1 MARHTKQI
9 YFNQSQNG
17 SMMYIGA
24 GGNYNWVPIPTESD
38 LLYHAIGSPVS
49 LGYDNSEFPVNK
61 QIVSTTVKIY
71 NNEAYNHFPVVFE
84 AMATYPDGTKSPNYT
99 QLSSLPVGL
108 LSVNVPDLSTNSGVK
123 IRYANVQ
130 NPPPPYTYNTF
141 QSTRAATNKPY
152 IEVIYDDLPPLK
164 PSGLSPNGGT
174 INPRDAI
181 RFSWTHK
188 SQEQGTQK
196 SFTLEYSTNNWSTKT
211 TITET
216 TSNEYYDF
224 AASTF
229 PSSGTLVWRVKTV
242 DANDEESEFATST
255 FTLGTLP
262 QLPPVLVRPVRQY
275 VDGSFDIRFMWD
287 YIPNSQTSTQASYD
301 LQYSTNNG
309 VSWVTINGSGATNYH
324 DVSAGTFPSGNIL
337 WKLRVTNNYSEVSD
351 YTEAVSFTVIGRPPN
366 PIITNVTN
374 AARPLITWNSEQ
386 QNVYDIQVTQSG
398 NLIYESGSIARAAD
412 RTFQIPIYLE
422 DGTYRARLKIINEFD
437 LSSDWV
443 ERQFTISTTK
453 PTKPILTASNADY
466 YVMLQIEEPGLINM
480 IYRDGEYIGQTN
492 NLWYADF
499 AAANNAAHSY
509 IVRAIDEN
517 DTFNTSDPVTA
528 TLRFAG
534 NTIAVNDNPSDYIVI
549 KYGFNDF
556 IQKSGEMTLRNE
568 VNYYDGREYPIAE
581 FSEHTQESNSI
592 GGFVETL
599 EELNKIKQLLKHRKP
614 ILYRDN
620 EQGNITGVI
629 SGIQHSTTRF
639 GYNVSLSITRVVI

>member
-1 MARHTKQI
+1 M
-9 YFNQSQNG
+9 
-17 SMMYIGA
+17 
-24 GGNYNWVPIPTESD
+24 
-38 LLYHAIGSPVS
+38 
-49 LGYDNSEFPVNK
+49 
-61 QIVSTTVKIY
+61 
-71 NNEAYNHFPVVFE
+71 
-84 AMATYPDGTKSPNYT
+84 
-99 QLSSLPVGL
+99 
-108 LSVNVPDLSTNSGVK
+108 
-123 IRYANVQ
+123 
-130 NPPPPYTYNTF
+130 
-141 QSTRAATNKPY
+141 
-152 IEVIYDDLPPLK
+152 PPLK

-499 AAANNAAHSY
+499 TATNNAAHSY

-568 VNYYDGREYPIAE
+568 VNYYDGREYPVVE
-581 FSEHTQESNSI
+581 FSEHTQESNNI